1 MKFENQRNEMVESQL
16 RPNLVLNENIL
27 QAFSIV
33 KREKYFSTNLKSI
46 SYMDDNIFINDE
58 RFVLRPFILGKLISN
73 LDIGLD
79 KNILDV
85 GSTNG
90 YSSSI
95 LSYLFKKVVSLE
107 DNDTCADYIAK
118 ICKDENLQ
126 NIKVI
131 KNSFS
136 ETENLKS
143 TFDSILINGEVDS
156 NPINLIKLLKLNGKL
171 VTIFRD
177 GRSSYACMYIKKE
190 NNTFDKLRIFDA
202 SSPALI
208 NYKSKEPVFTF

>member
-27 QAFSIV
+27 QAFSTV
-33 KREKYFSTNLKSI
+33 KREKYFSTKFQSI

-79 KNILDV
+79 KNVLDV

-107 DNDTCADYIAK
+107 DNDTCADLITK
-118 ICKDENLQ
+118 VCKDENLQ

-131 KNSFS
+131 KNSFL

-143 TFDSILINGEVDS
+143 TFD
-156 NPINLIKLLKLNGKL
+156 
-171 VTIFRD
+171 
-177 GRSSYACMYIKKE
+177 
-190 NNTFDKLRIFDA
+190 TF
-202 SSPALI
+202 
-208 NYKSKEPVFTF
+208 

>member
-27 QAFSIV
+27 QAFSTV
-33 KREKYFSTNLKSI
+33 KREKYFSTKFQSI

-58 RFVLRPFILGKLISN
+58 RFVLRPFVLGKLISN

-79 KNILDV
+79 KNVLDV

-107 DNDTCADYIAK
+107 DNDTCADLIAK
-118 ICKDENLQ
+118 TCKGENLL

-131 KNSFS
+131 KNSFL

>member
-27 QAFSIV
+27 QAFSTV
-33 KREKYFSTNLKSI
+33 KREKYFSTKFQSI
-46 SYMDDNIFINDE
+46 SYIDDNIFINNE
-58 RFVLRPFILGKLISN
+58 RFVLRPFVLGKLISN

-90 YSSSI
+90 YSSAI

-107 DNDTCADYIAK
+107 DNDTCADFITKA
-118 ICKDENLQ
+118 CKYENLQ
-126 NIKVI
+126 NIRVI
-131 KNSFS
+131 KNSFL
-136 ETENLKS
+136 ETENLNL
-143 TFDSILINGEVDS
+143 TFDNILINGEVNS

-202 SSPALI
+202 SSPVLI
-208 NYKSKEPVFTF
+208 NYKSKEPAFTF

>member
-27 QAFSIV
+27 QAFGTV
-33 KREKYFSTNLKSI
+33 KREKYFSTKLQSI

-58 RFVLRPFILGKLISN
+58 RFVLRPFVLGKLISN

-79 KNILDV
+79 KNVLDV

-107 DNDTCADYIAK
+107 DNDTCADLITKA
-118 ICKDENLQ
+118 CKGENLQ

-131 KNSFS
+131 KNSFL

-156 NPINLIKLLKLNGKL
+156 NPINLIKVVKIKWKA
-171 VTIFRD
+171 
-177 GRSSYACMYIKKE
+177 SYYI
-190 NNTFDKLRIFDA
+190 
-202 SSPALI
+202 
-208 NYKSKEPVFTF
+208 

>member
-27 QAFSIV
+27 QAFGTV
-33 KREKYFSTNLKSI
+33 KREKYFSTKFQSI
-46 SYMDDNIFINDE
+46 SYIDDNIFINNE

-73 LDIGLD
+73 LDIGVD
-79 KNILDV
+79 KNVLDV

-107 DNDTCADYIAK
+107 DNDTFADFITK
-118 ICKDENLQ
+118 VCKDENLQ

-131 KNSFS
+131 KNSFL

-143 TFDSILINGEVDS
+143 TYDSILINGEVNS

-171 VTIFRD
+171 VAIFRD

-202 SSPALI
+202 SSPVLI
-208 NYKSKEPVFTF
+208 NYKSKEPAFTF

>member
-1 MKFENQRNEMVESQL
+1 
-16 RPNLVLNENIL
+16 
-27 QAFSIV
+27 
-33 KREKYFSTNLKSI
+33 
-46 SYMDDNIFINDE
+46 MDDNIFINNE
-58 RFVLRPFILGKLISN
+58 RFVLRPFILVKLISN

-79 KNILDV
+79 KNVLDV

-107 DNDTCADYIAK
+107 DNDTCADLITKA
-118 ICKDENLQ
+118 CKDENLQ

-131 KNSFS
+131 KNSFL

-143 TFDSILINGEVDS
+143 TFDSILINGEVNS

>member
-27 QAFSIV
+27 QAFSTV
-33 KREKYFSTNLKSI
+33 KREKYFSTKFQSI

-58 RFVLRPFILGKLISN
+58 RFVLRPFVLGKLISN

-79 KNILDV
+79 KNVLDV

-107 DNDTCADYIAK
+107 DNDTVSYTHLTLPTSD
-118 ICKDENLQ
+118 
-126 NIKVI
+126 
-131 KNSFS
+131 
-136 ETENLKS
+136 
-143 TFDSILINGEVDS
+143 
-156 NPINLIKLLKLNGKL
+156 L
-171 VTIFRD
+171 V
-177 GRSSYACMYIKKE
+177 
-190 NNTFDKLRIFDA
+190 
-202 SSPALI
+202 
-208 NYKSKEPVFTF
+208 

>member
-27 QAFSIV
+27 QAFSTV
-33 KREKYFSTNLKSI
+33 KREKYFSTKFQSI
-46 SYMDDNIFINDE
+46 SYMDDNIFINNE

-107 DNDTCADYIAK
+107 DNDTCADLITK
-118 ICKDENLQ
+118 VCRDENL
-126 NIKVI
+126 
-131 KNSFS
+131 
-136 ETENLKS
+136 
-143 TFDSILINGEVDS
+143 
-156 NPINLIKLLKLNGKL
+156 
-171 VTIFRD
+171 
-177 GRSSYACMYIKKE
+177 
-190 NNTFDKLRIFDA
+190 
-202 SSPALI
+202 
-208 NYKSKEPVFTF
+208 

>member
-27 QAFSIV
+27 QAFSTV
-33 KREKYFSTNLKSI
+33 KREKYFSTKFQSI

-79 KNILDV
+79 KNVLDV

-107 DNDTCADYIAK
+107 DNDTCADLITK
-118 ICKDENLQ
+118 VCKDENLQ

-131 KNSFS
+131 KNSFL
-136 ETENLKS
+136 ETE
-143 TFDSILINGEVDS
+143 TFKVN
-156 NPINLIKLLKLNGKL
+156 
-171 VTIFRD
+171 F
-177 GRSSYACMYIKKE
+177 
-190 NNTFDKLRIFDA
+190 
-202 SSPALI
+202 
-208 NYKSKEPVFTF
+208 

>member
-79 KNILDV
+79 KNVLDV

>member
-27 QAFSIV
+27 QAFNTV
-33 KREKYFSTNLKSI
+33 RREKYFSTDLQSI

-73 LDIGLD
+73 LDIGLE
-79 KNILDV
+79 KSVLDV

-95 LSYLFKKVVSLE
+95 LSLLFKKVVSLE
-107 DNDTCADYIAK
+107 DNDPCADFIIK
-118 ICKDENLQ
+118 VCKGENLQ
-126 NIKVI
+126 NIKVV
-131 KNSFS
+131 KNSFL
-136 ETENLKS
+136 ETDNLKS
-143 TFDSILINGEVDS
+143 TFDSILINGEVNS

-177 GRSSYACMYIKKE
+177 GKSSYACMYIKKE

-202 SSPALI
+202 SSPVLI
-208 NYKSKEPVFTF
+208 NYKSKEPAFTF

>member
-1 MKFENQRNEMVESQL
+1 MCIRD
-16 RPNLVLNENIL
+16 R
-27 QAFSIV
+27 
-33 KREKYFSTNLKSI
+33 
-46 SYMDDNIFINDE
+46 
-58 RFVLRPFILGKLISN
+58 
-73 LDIGLD
+73 
-79 KNILDV
+79 
-85 GSTNG
+85 
-90 YSSSI
+90 
-95 LSYLFKKVVSLE
+95 
-107 DNDTCADYIAK
+107 
-118 ICKDENLQ
+118 
-126 NIKVI
+126 VI
-131 KNSFS
+131 KNSFL

>member
-27 QAFSIV
+27 QAFSTV
-33 KREKYFSTNLKSI
+33 KREKYFSTKFQSI
-46 SYMDDNIFINDE
+46 SYMDDNIFINNE

-79 KNILDV
+79 KNVLDV

-107 DNDTCADYIAK
+107 DN
-118 ICKDENLQ
+118 
-126 NIKVI
+126 
-131 KNSFS
+131 
-136 ETENLKS
+136 
-143 TFDSILINGEVDS
+143 
-156 NPINLIKLLKLNGKL
+156 
-171 VTIFRD
+171 RHM
-177 GRSSYACMYIKKE
+177 R
-190 NNTFDKLRIFDA
+190 
-202 SSPALI
+202 
-208 NYKSKEPVFTF
+208 

>member
-27 QAFSIV
+27 QAFGTV
-33 KREKYFSTNLKSI
+33 KREKYFSTKFQSI
-46 SYMDDNIFINDE
+46 SYMDDNIFINNE

-79 KNILDV
+79 KNVLDV

-107 DNDTCADYIAK
+107 DNDTCADLITKA
-118 ICKDENLQ
+118 CKDENLQ

-131 KNSFS
+131 KNSFL

-143 TFDSILINGEVDS
+143 TFDSILINGEVNS

>member
-27 QAFSIV
+27 QAFSTV
-33 KREKYFSTNLKSI
+33 KREKYFSTKFQSI
-46 SYMDDNIFINDE
+46 SYMDDNIFINNE

-79 KNILDV
+79 KNVLDV

-107 DNDTCADYIAK
+107 DNDTCADLITKA
-118 ICKDENLQ
+118 CKDENLQ

-131 KNSFS
+131 KNSFL
-136 ETENLKS
+136 ETE
-143 TFDSILINGEVDS
+143 I
-156 NPINLIKLLKLNGKL
+156 
-171 VTIFRD
+171 
-177 GRSSYACMYIKKE
+177 
-190 NNTFDKLRIFDA
+190 
-202 SSPALI
+202 
-208 NYKSKEPVFTF
+208 